1 MKINKHRH
9 RPGISSKNLATKIC
23 NKPDSDVKWL
33 NKALSSNSKT
43 SFAEKETKNRKK
55 GVGFFVECQ
64 GRFEESEFH
73 VPSPT

>member
-1 MKINKHRH
+1 MVIK
-9 RPGISSKNLATKIC
+9 
-23 NKPDSDVKWL
+23 
-33 NKALSSNSKT
+33 KALSSISIT

-55 GVGFFVECQ
+55 EGVGFFVECQ

>member
-1 MKINKHRH
+1 MVTWYFVQKKV
-9 RPGISSKNLATKIC
+9 TKLC
-23 NKPDSDVKWL
+23 KKPDSDVKWL

-43 SFAEKETKNRKK
+43 SFAEEETKNRKK

>member
-1 MKINKHRH
+1 MEHGDLVTWYFVQKT
-9 RPGISSKNLATKIC
+9 S
-23 NKPDSDVKWL
+23 NKPDDTDDVKWL